1 MTIYQARAAIQPLM
15 PDADSAHIDC
25 ELLLAHAIGC
35 NLTSL
40 LAEPDRAL
48 NSSAQSALDRCVERR
63 NTGEPIAY
71 IIGSVGFMDLELQ
84 VDSRVLI
91 PRPETEMLV
100 NLLLTIPLPKKPQI
114 LDLGTGS
121 GAIALAIAHAKPDWH
136 ILATDISLN
145 ALAVAQANSIRL
157 AINNVDFICAGWCN
171 GCADGA
177 FDAIVANPPYIA
189 WGDEHLYDLR
199 FEPELALTAGHDGLL
214 HSNTIINAHPL
225 RAGGWLLLEHGYDQ
239 QQQIQKALTEA
250 GFIDIQTRHDL
261 NGHPRI
267 SLGRYIG

>member
-1 MTIYQARAAIQPLM
+1 MTVYQARSAIQPLM
-15 PDADSAHIDC
+15 PDADSAKIDC

-40 LAEPDRAL
+40 LAEPDRML
-48 NSSAQSALDRCVERR
+48 NSSAQSTLDQWAERR
-63 NTGEPIAY
+63 NKGEPIAY
-71 IIGSVGFMDLELQ
+71 ILASAGFMDITLQ
-84 VDSRVLI
+84 VNAHVLI

-100 NLLLTIPLPKKPQI
+100 NLLLDSPLPKKSQI

-121 GAIALAIAHAKPDWH
+121 GAIALAVAHARPDWH

-145 ALAVAQANSIRL
+145 ALAVAQANSVRL
-157 AINNVDFICAGWCN
+157 AIHNVDFICAGWCN

-189 WGDEHLYDLR
+189 QDDKHLHNLR

-214 HSNTIINAHPL
+214 HINTIINTHCL
-225 RAGGWLLLEHGYDQ
+225 RAGGWLLLEHGHTQ
-239 QQQIQKALTEA
+239 QQQVQKALIEA
-250 GFIDIQTRHDL
+250 GFIDIQTHHDL
-261 NGHPRI
+261 NGHPRV
-267 SLGRYIG
+267 SLGHYAG